1 MRDINL
7 VPYDVILL
15 EELYRRFRWWVA
27 VLGGVCV
34 FMCLLMLI
42 QNNVLATIDHE
53 VRQLEK
59 RNVILKARY
68 EEIKTLQQKKAE
80 LAYKASIVKALL
92 TTRNFSQFFVELEQ
106 SMPPSLRLTSLELDK
121 KNLLLGDDE
130 GEWVNT
136 GYFVVKK
143 NPPTG
148 TKTKEDAS
156 SLVPN
161 LIIKGITLS
170 HDDLAYFI
178 NVLERLPLFHNVN
191 LRQCK
196 EGKQDKNK
204 IEFEL
209 DAQVTK

>member
-15 EELYRRFRWWVA
+15 EELYRRFRWWMV

-34 FMCLLMLI
+34 LMCLLILI
-42 QNNVLATIDHE
+42 QNTVLATIDYE

-68 EEIKTLQQKKAE
+68 EEIKKLQQKKSE
-80 LAYKASIVKALL
+80 LARKAGIVRALL
-92 TTRNFSQFFVELEQ
+92 ATRNFSQFFIELEQ

-121 KNLLLGDDE
+121 KNLLLSDDE
-130 GEWVNT
+130 GEWVDT

-143 NPPTG
+143 NPPG
-148 TKTKEDAS
+148 TKAKPDAS
-156 SLVPN
+156 SLSPN

-178 NVLERLPLFHNVN
+178 DALEGLPRFHNVN

-196 EGKQDKNK
+196 EGKQEKNK
-204 IEFEL
+204 LEFEL
-209 DAQVTK
+209 DAQVTE

>member
-1 MRDINL
+1 MREINL

-15 EELYRRFRWWVA
+15 EELSRRFRWWMA
-27 VLGGVCV
+27 VLAGVCML
-34 FMCLLMLI
+34 MCLFLVI
-42 QNNVLATIDHE
+42 QNTIIATIDHE

-68 EEIKTLQQKKAE
+68 EEIKKLQQKKSE
-80 LAYKASIVKALL
+80 LARKAGIVRALL
-92 TTRNFSQFFVELEQ
+92 ATRNFSQFFIELEQ

-121 KNLLLGDDE
+121 KNLLLSDDE
-130 GEWVNT
+130 GEWVDT

-143 NPPTG
+143 NPPG
-148 TKTKEDAS
+148 TKAKPDAS
-156 SLVPN
+156 SLSPN

-178 NVLERLPLFHNVN
+178 DALERLPRFHNVN

-196 EGKQDKNK
+196 EGKQEKNK
-204 IEFEL
+204 LEFEL

>member
-1 MRDINL
+1 MREINL

-15 EELYRRFRWWVA
+15 EELSRRFRWWMA
-27 VLGGVCV
+27 VLAGVCML
-34 FMCLLMLI
+34 MCLFLVI
-42 QNNVLATIDHE
+42 QNTIIATIDHE

-68 EEIKTLQQKKAE
+68 EEIKKLQQKKSE
-80 LAYKASIVKALL
+80 LARKAGIVRALL
-92 TTRNFSQFFVELEQ
+92 ATRNFSQFFIELEQ

-121 KNLLLGDDE
+121 KNLLLSDDE
-130 GEWVNT
+130 GEWVDT

-143 NPPTG
+143 NPPG
-148 TKTKEDAS
+148 TKGKQDAS
-156 SLVPN
+156 YPAPN

-178 NVLERLPLFHNVN
+178 DALERLPRFHNVN

-196 EGKQDKNK
+196 EGKQEKNK

>member
-1 MRDINL
+1 MREINL

-15 EELYRRFRWWVA
+15 EELYHRFRLWMVA
-27 VLGGVCV
+27 LAGVCV
-34 FMCLLMLI
+34 LMCLLLVI
-42 QNNVLATIDHE
+42 QNTVITTIDHE

-59 RNVILKARY
+59 RNDILKARY
-68 EEIKTLQQKKAE
+68 EELKKLQQKKTE
-80 LAYKASIVKALL
+80 LARKASIVKVLL

-106 SMPPSLRLTSLELDK
+106 SMTPSLRLTSLELDK
-121 KNLLLGDDE
+121 KNLLLSDDE

-143 NPPTG
+143 NTPG
-148 TKTKEDAS
+148 SKEQQVAS
-156 SLVPN
+156 SDSPN

-178 NVLERLPLFHNVN
+178 DALEHLPRFHNVN

-196 EGKQDKNK
+196 EGKQEKNK

-209 DAQVTK
+209 DAQVIK

>member
-15 EELYRRFRWWVA
+15 EELYRRFRWWMV
-27 VLGGVCV
+27 VLAGVCV
-34 FMCLLMLI
+34 VMCLLMVA
-42 QNNVLATIDHE
+42 QNTVIATIDNE
-53 VRQLEK
+53 VRQLEN
-59 RNVILKARY
+59 RNDVLKARY
-68 EEIKTLQQKKAE
+68 EEIKKLQEKKSE
-80 LAYKASIVKALL
+80 LAHKASIVKTLL

-106 SMPPSLRLTSLELDK
+106 SMPASLRLTSLDLDK
-121 KNLLLGDDE
+121 KNLLLSDDE

-143 NPPTG
+143 NPPG
-148 TKTKEDAS
+148 NKAKQNGS
-156 SLVPN
+156 SLAPN

-178 NVLERLPLFHNVN
+178 DALEHLPRFHNVN

-196 EGKQDKNK
+196 EGQQEKNK

>member
-15 EELYRRFRWWVA
+15 EELYRRFRWWMA
-27 VLGGVCV
+27 VLAGVCML
-34 FMCLLMLI
+34 MCLFLVI
-42 QNNVLATIDHE
+42 QNTVIATIDHE

-68 EEIKTLQQKKAE
+68 EEIKKLQQKKSE
-80 LAYKASIVKALL
+80 LARKAGIVRALL
-92 TTRNFSQFFVELEQ
+92 ATRNFSQFFIELEQ

-121 KNLLLGDDE
+121 KNLLLSDDE
-130 GEWVNT
+130 GEWVDT

-143 NPPTG
+143 NPPG
-148 TKTKEDAS
+148 TKAKQDAS
-156 SLVPN
+156 SLSPN

-178 NVLERLPLFHNVN
+178 DALEGLPRFHNVN

-196 EGKQDKNK
+196 EGKKEKNK
-204 IEFEL
+204 LEFEL

>member
-15 EELYRRFRWWVA
+15 EELYRRFRWWMI

-34 FMCLLMLI
+34 IMCLLMLI
-42 QNNVLATIDHE
+42 QNTVLATIDYE

-68 EEIKTLQQKKAE
+68 EEIKTLQQKKSE
-80 LAYKASIVKALL
+80 LAHKASIVKALL

-121 KNLLLGDDE
+121 KNLLLSDDE
-130 GEWVNT
+130 GEWVDT

-143 NPPTG
+143 NPPG
-148 TKTKEDAS
+148 TKAKQDAS
-156 SLVPN
+156 SLSPS

-178 NVLERLPLFHNVN
+178 DALERLPRFHNVN

-196 EGKQDKNK
+196 EGKQEKNK
-204 IEFEL
+204 LEFEL

>member
-1 MRDINL
+1 MREINL

-15 EELYRRFRWWVA
+15 EELSRRFRWWMA
-27 VLGGVCV
+27 VLAGVCML
-34 FMCLLMLI
+34 MCLFLVI
-42 QNNVLATIDHE
+42 QNTIIATIDHE

-68 EEIKTLQQKKAE
+68 EEIKKLQQKKSE
-80 LAYKASIVKALL
+80 LARKAGIVRALL
-92 TTRNFSQFFVELEQ
+92 ATRNFSQFFIELEQ

-121 KNLLLGDDE
+121 KNLLLSDDE
-130 GEWVNT
+130 GEWVDT

-143 NPPTG
+143 NPPG
-148 TKTKEDAS
+148 TKAKPDAS
-156 SLVPN
+156 SLSPN

-178 NVLERLPLFHNVN
+178 DALEGLPRFHNVN

-196 EGKQDKNK
+196 EGKQEKNK
-204 IEFEL
+204 LEFEL
-209 DAQVTK
+209 DAQVTE

>member
-1 MRDINL
+1 MREINL

-15 EELYRRFRWWVA
+15 EELYRRFRWWMA
-27 VLGGVCV
+27 VLAGVCML
-34 FMCLLMLI
+34 MCLFLVI
-42 QNNVLATIDHE
+42 QNTIIATIDHE

-59 RNVILKARY
+59 RNVVLKARY
-68 EEIKTLQQKKAE
+68 EEIKKLQQKKSE
-80 LAYKASIVKALL
+80 LARKAGIVRALL
-92 TTRNFSQFFVELEQ
+92 ATRNFSQFFIELEQ

-121 KNLLLGDDE
+121 KNLLLSDDE
-130 GEWVNT
+130 GEWVDT

-143 NPPTG
+143 NPPG
-148 TKTKEDAS
+148 TKAKHDAS
-156 SLVPN
+156 SLAPN

-178 NVLERLPLFHNVN
+178 DALERLPRFYNVN

-196 EGKQDKNK
+196 EGKQEKNK
-204 IEFEL
+204 LEFEL